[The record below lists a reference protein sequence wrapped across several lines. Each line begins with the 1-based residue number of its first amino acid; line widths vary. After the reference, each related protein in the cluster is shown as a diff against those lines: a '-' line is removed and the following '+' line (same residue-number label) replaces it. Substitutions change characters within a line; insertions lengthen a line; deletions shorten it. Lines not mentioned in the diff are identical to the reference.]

1 MSYLFILMRY
11 ENNRQTLRPTND
23 IALVKIESAN
33 HVTQF
38 KIKSVRNGSRFEV
51 QRYDN
56 GISNHFRAFNTF
68 QVNHIQFHRF
78 VNHVEH
84 YMNQP
89 VKYFYKPKED

>member
-1 MSYLFILMRY
+1 MRY

-23 IALVKIESAN
+23 IALVKIESPI

-38 KIKSVRNGSRFEV
+38 KIKSVQNGSRFEV
-51 QRYDN
+51 VRYDN
-56 GISNHFRAFNTF
+56 GKFKQYRAFNNF

-78 VNHVEH
+78 VNHVTH

-89 VKYFYKPKED
+89 VRYKYKPKED